1 MCRKEDEKFRLK
13 VRNALR
19 RCLAGVDFDEG
30 EVNFPKNNY
39 DHMPDRHP
47 SKFKKRA

>member
-1 MCRKEDEKFRLK
+1 MDDETF
-13 VRNALR
+13 NIEPAR

-39 DHMPDRHP
+39 DHMRDRHP
-47 SKFKKRA
+47 SKFKNAHDR